1 MVKLT
6 FQFKAVDYR
15 LSMVGSNSVVKD
27 HYSDMQ
33 NLTAPKSGLCIFC
46 NQTNNNKARQ
56 SKVAGLLHL
65 RSVSYFWGS
74 FNRRT
79 GVTLNR
85 FQVVSPDFAICF

>member
-33 NLTAPKSGLCIFC
+33 NLTAPKSGFVYIL
-46 NQTNNNKARQ
+46 QPNK
-56 SKVAGLLHL
+56 
-65 RSVSYFWGS
+65 
-74 FNRRT
+74 
-79 GVTLNR
+79 
-85 FQVVSPDFAICF
+85 